1 MTEASAERI
10 AAVRRFGRFYTRHVG
25 ALNEGLLQ
33 STFPLTEAR
42 VIYELANRQRPTAS
56 DLARELRLDPGYLS
70 RLLRNFRERGLVE
83 ATPSP
88 TDARQNLLGLTEQG
102 RAAFETLDR
111 SSRDEVA
118 RVLESLSEADQE
130 RLVEAMRTIET
141 LLANEPPPPRP
152 YLLRPHRPG
161 DIGWVV
167 HRHAVLYAREYGW
180 DQSFEAMVAEIGA
193 RFIRD
198 FDAARE
204 CCWLAERD
212 GEILGSAFLVRDDDA
227 RAKLRLV
234 YVEPEA
240 RGAGVG
246 TRLVEE
252 CIRFARAAGYRSVTL
267 WTNDI
272 LHAARRVYERLGF
285 RLVERESHHSFG
297 HDLVGENWELVL

>member
-1 MTEASAERI
+1 M
-10 AAVRRFGRFYTRHVG
+10 
-25 ALNEGLLQ
+25 
-33 STFPLTEAR
+33 
-42 VIYELANRQRPTAS
+42 
-56 DLARELRLDPGYLS
+56 
-70 RLLRNFRERGLVE
+70 
-83 ATPSP
+83 
-88 TDARQNLLGLTEQG
+88 
-102 RAAFETLDR
+102 
-111 SSRDEVA
+111 
-118 RVLESLSEADQE
+118 
-130 RLVEAMRTIET
+130 
-141 LLANEPPPPRP
+141 
-152 YLLRPHRPG
+152 
-161 DIGWVV
+161 V